1 MGGAGYRQLSTIQHR
16 RNRHFDRVLAMY
28 TKPHSGSLR
37 MWLGRGR
44 PLNPYLVG
52 LIIDYLRGVMKA
64 KDLKLIPDELFEV
77 GPMKDFLEWSTL
89 RAWMKE
95 SLVE

>member
-1 MGGAGYRQLSTIQHR
+1 
-16 RNRHFDRVLAMY
+16 
-28 TKPHSGSLR
+28 